1 MTNPGPSDID
11 TESSARGSAL
21 AKRIHID
28 EALFLS
34 LIALSTIGIGVTN
47 FWPVESFWFW
57 AAMVPV
63 FGFTSIYLGWS
74 KARQRG
80 EGVARIIRI
89 QALHWLGL
97 LAALFLIY
105 YLLDPTGRID
115 YNQLAFITLL
125 ALALTTFLAGVH
137 FDWRFMVVGIILGL
151 AVAGAA
157 FLEQFIWV
165 IIIPIVAAIGLVV
178 FWWQRKL

>member
-1 MTNPGPSDID
+1 MTNPSPS
-11 TESSARGSAL
+11 EFSAGSTDQESAL
-21 AKRIHID
+21 AKRIRVD

-34 LIALSTIGIGVTN
+34 LIALSTIGIGITN

-63 FGFTSIYLGWS
+63 FGLTSIYLGWS

-89 QALHWLGL
+89 QVLHWIGL
-97 LAALFLIY
+97 LAALILIY
-105 YLLDPTGRID
+105 YLFKPTGRID
-115 YNQLAFITLL
+115 YNQLALITLL

-137 FDWRFMVVGIILGL
+137 FDWRFMVVGVILGF

-165 IIIPIVAAIGLVV
+165 IIIPVVAAIGLIV

>member
-1 MTNPGPSDID
+1 MTNPGPS
-11 TESSARGSAL
+11 EFSAGSTDQGSAL
-21 AKRIHID
+21 AKRIRVD

-34 LIALSTIGIGVTN
+34 LIALSTIGIGITN

-63 FGFTSIYLGWS
+63 FGLTSIYLGWS

-80 EGVARIIRI
+80 EGVARII
-89 QALHWLGL
+89 QLQVLHWVGL

-105 YLLDPTGRID
+105 YLLNPTGRID
-115 YNQLAFITLL
+115 YNQLALITLL

-157 FLEQFIWV
+157 FLEAIIWV
-165 IIIPIVAAIGLVV
+165 IIVPIVAAIGLAI

>member
-1 MTNPGPSDID
+1 MTNESPS
-11 TESSARGSAL
+11 EFSAGSSEKSSPL

-28 EALFLS
+28 EAIFLT
-34 LIALSTIGIGVTN
+34 LIALSTIGIGITN

-63 FGFTSIYLGWS
+63 FGLTSIYLGWS

-89 QALHWLGL
+89 QALHWIGL

-105 YLLDPTGRID
+105 YLFKPTGRID
-115 YNQLAFITLL
+115 YNQLALITLL
-125 ALALTTFLAGVH
+125 ALSLTTFLAGVH
-137 FDWRFMVVGIILGL
+137 FDWRFMVVGVILGL

-165 IIIPIVAAIGLVV
+165 IIIPLVAAIGLIV
-178 FWWQRKL
+178 FWWQRKI

>member
-1 MTNPGPSDID
+1 MTNPTPSDINPG
-11 TESSARGSAL
+11 SSDQSNAL
-21 AKRIHID
+21 AKRIRVD
-28 EALFLS
+28 EALFLT
-34 LIALSTIGIGVTN
+34 LIALSTIGIGITN
-47 FWPVESFWFW
+47 SWPVESFWFW

-63 FGFTSIYLGWS
+63 FGLTSIYLGWS

-89 QALHWLGL
+89 QVLHWVGL